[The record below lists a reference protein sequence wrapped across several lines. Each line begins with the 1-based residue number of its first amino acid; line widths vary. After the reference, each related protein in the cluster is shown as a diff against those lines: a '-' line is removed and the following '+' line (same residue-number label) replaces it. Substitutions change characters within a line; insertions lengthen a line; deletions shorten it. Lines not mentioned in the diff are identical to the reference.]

1 MDQQEMGNSEGR
13 WKVGVCVYVLERLSG
28 YGGTVRGKSTK
39 KMKEGRGNSA
49 SCGINQQ
56 HMKHQKWQQSL
67 HAMEREAISTYP
79 KYESLIG
86 PLDFFFCDNHPSLIL
101 YVVSIFL

>member
-39 KMKEGRGNSA
+39 KMKEGRGNSQLPA
-49 SCGINQQ
+49 A
-56 HMKHQKWQQSL
+56 L
-67 HAMEREAISTYP
+67 ISST
-79 KYESLIG
+79 
-86 PLDFFFCDNHPSLIL
+86 
-101 YVVSIFL
+101 